1 MTDAVQGA
9 GPEFDETFRQALRS
23 LFAWRRDVRRFRP
36 DPVDRALVEE
46 LVRLGCLAPSVG
58 YSQPWRFVFVEDL
71 TRRARIQKN
80 FEACNG
86 RALAG
91 YDGDRARLYASLK
104 LAGLREAPV
113 HLAVFV
119 DKATATGHGLGR
131 QTIPESLRDSVA
143 AAVYGFSLACRAWG
157 LGVGWL
163 SILDP
168 GSVRDILEA
177 PRQWALVTYLCV
189 GYPQEEHV
197 DPELERYGWE
207 QRLPP
212 DAVIVQ
218 R

>member
-1 MTDAVQGA
+1 MT
-9 GPEFDETFRQALRS
+9 GPTFDEAFRRGLRA

-36 DPVDRALVEE
+36 DPVDRALIDE

-58 YSQPWRFVFVEDL
+58 YSQPWRFVVVDDAG
-71 TRRARIQKN
+71 RRARIQEN
-80 FEACNG
+80 FESCNA

-104 LAGLREAPV
+104 LAGLREAPI

-119 DKATATGHGLGR
+119 DETTAVGHGLGR
-131 QTIPESLRDSVA
+131 KTIPESVRDSVA

-163 SILDP
+163 SIVDPATVRAILD
-168 GSVRDILEA
+168 A
-177 PRQWALVTYLCV
+177 PSHWSLVTYLCV
-189 GYPQEEHV
+189 GYPQEDHL

-212 DAVIVQ
+212 EAVILA

>member
-1 MTDAVQGA
+1 MTDFAQGS
-9 GPEFDETFRQALRS
+9 GPAFDDGFRRALRS

-36 DPVDRALVEE
+36 DPVDRALVDE

-58 YSQPWRFVFVEDL
+58 YSQPWRFVFVDDV
-71 TRRARIQKN
+71 TRRARIQEN
-80 FEACNG
+80 FESANK

-104 LAGLREAPV
+104 LAGLREAPI

-119 DKATATGHGLGR
+119 DEATAVGHGLGR
-131 QTIPESLRDSVA
+131 QTIPQSLRDSVA

-163 SILDP
+163 SIVDAAA
-168 GSVRDILEA
+168 VRDVLDA
-177 PRQWALVTYLCV
+177 PRQWSLVTYLCV
-189 GYPQEEHV
+189 GYPEEEHV

-207 QRLPP
+207 QRLPQ
-212 DAVIVQ
+212 DAVVV
-218 R
+218 RR